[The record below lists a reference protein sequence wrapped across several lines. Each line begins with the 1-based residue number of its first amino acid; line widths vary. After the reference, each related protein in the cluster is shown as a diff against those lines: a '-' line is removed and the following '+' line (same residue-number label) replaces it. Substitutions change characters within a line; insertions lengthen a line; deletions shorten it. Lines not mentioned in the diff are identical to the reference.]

1 MICPVED
8 ELYQIELDNLNDKAN
23 NASNIDTTDES
34 STSATTNE
42 SAIIK
47 KNHDTD
53 SSFSWNDESTRYFL
67 SLYQENRKLVS
78 SRKLKTLKAM
88 WIHIAN
94 TMTKSGYNVSPLQVE
109 NKFKTMERAYK
120 NMVSNNKKTGRG
132 RATCSYES
140 APQSILHPLQ
150 SLAYKKVTDD
160 VAVTNENP
168 IVDEHYLVDDLS
180 CSSNAS
186 SSCKTVQKQKTGS
199 TAKLVASCQKTLQD
213 LAADRREETLK
224 KEDFC
229 KDFRDYMKKTLEQR
243 EVANNLRER
252 KNVLVEHLIKM
263 FDKKNENLDEK

>member
-1 MICPVED
+1 MQKENMQVKFANIAQDSKGNFIVNGDNNILCTSKDGLKFISKNSLLLDANAMICPVED

-53 SSFSWNDESTRYFL
+53 SSFSWNDEPTRYFL
-67 SLYQENRKLVS
+67 SLYQENRKLVL

-132 RATCSYES
+132 RATCSYM
-140 APQSILHPLQ
+140 I
-150 SLAYKKVTDD
+150 
-160 VAVTNENP
+160 
-168 IVDEHYLVDDLS
+168 
-180 CSSNAS
+180 
-186 SSCKTVQKQKTGS
+186 
-199 TAKLVASCQKTLQD
+199 
-213 LAADRREETLK
+213 
-224 KEDFC
+224 F
-229 KDFRDYMKKTLEQR
+229 
-243 EVANNLRER
+243 
-252 KNVLVEHLIKM
+252 
-263 FDKKNENLDEK
+263 